1 MNYDCAIKGENISKK
16 FKTFTLDIPEFKV
29 PKGFATALIG
39 ENGAGKTTLL
49 NMLSGIRLDY
59 KGKLTFFD
67 KYSSEEKERKFDV
80 KNRIGYTGTGRYYL
94 PQWTVSDVEEISSLL
109 FDNFDRDEFRRYC
122 RELAIFPDFP
132 DGFAPKK
139 KCSALSDGTR
149 TKLMLAGVM
158 ARDTDLLLL
167 DEPAS
172 PLDPLMRDKLC
183 QMIGDYINDGA
194 GERSVLFSTHNISDM
209 ESITDYAI
217 IMEHGNVVECGFVED
232 LKEKYILIKGDAQ
245 DVDAASKILYT
256 MTKNPYGFEGICLA
270 ENLDKLAGMNVS
282 KEIPSLFQISV
293 AVMKNNTR
301 LVMR

>member
-1 MNYDCAIKGENISKK
+1 MSIHIEDLTVRFKNSVTAIDHAD
-16 FKTFTLDIPEFKV
+16 LDIPNGIF
-29 PKGFATALIG
+29 GLLG

-59 KGKLTFFD
+59 KGELTFFD
-67 KYSSEEKERKFDV
+67 KYSSEEKERRADV

-109 FDNFDRDEFRRYC
+109 FDNFDRDEFERYC
-122 RELAIFPDFP
+122 RELAIFPDSP
-132 DGFAPKK
+132 DGVALKK

-183 QMIGDYINDGA
+183 QMIGDYISDGA
-194 GERSVLFSTHNISDM
+194 GEKSVLFSTHNISDM

-245 DVDAASKILYT
+245 DAEAASKILYT

-270 ENLDKLAGMNVS
+270 DNLDKLAGMNVS

-293 AVMKNNTR
+293 AVMKNNTKMV
-301 LVMR
+301 LK